1 MLADHIR
8 TIENRPKPG
17 IAFKDITPLLQNAR
31 ALQECAQQFFVHYQ
45 GKKLTAVVGIE
56 SRGFIF
62 GAMLAEMLWVGFIPI
77 RKAGKLPAETEK
89 IDYELEYGTATIEIH
104 KDALQAGDQVVLIDD
119 LIATGGSAKAA
130 CELIERLGAKVLEV
144 AAVIDLKF
152 LGGSAALKDLGYEV
166 FSLLEYES

>member
-1 MLADHIR
+1 M
-8 TIENRPKPG
+8 
-17 IAFKDITPLLQNAR
+17 
-31 ALQECAQQFFVHYQ
+31 
-45 GKKLTAVVGIE
+45 
-56 SRGFIF
+56 
-62 GAMLAEMLWVGFIPI
+62 
-77 RKAGKLPAETEK
+77 
-89 IDYELEYGTATIEIH
+89 
-104 KDALQAGDQVVLIDD
+104 LIDD